1 MVAALGDVRL
11 DVTNIVVG
19 LIHCLFI
26 ISFSCILLAAS
37 VFVFA
42 VLVSFFV
49 PNDGPFESACVPI
62 MFVSHVH
69 SPFFHRILMMG
80 CGNGHCHGSGFVV
93 LLAECE
99 YLMDGCTTVPL
110 EWLRRLVL
118 VLLQWI

>member
-1 MVAALGDVRL
+1 MSCWWVSSTACSSSPSRAFYWLHLSLSLLCSSPSLYPMMDPLNLLVFRS
-11 DVTNIVVG
+11 
-19 LIHCLFI
+19 CLF
-26 ISFSCILLAAS
+26 
-37 VFVFA
+37 
-42 VLVSFFV
+42 
-49 PNDGPFESACVPI
+49 
-62 MFVSHVH
+62 
-69 SPFFHRILMMG
+69 LMMG